1 VQVWGAGE
9 DTALAPLLPDLLA
22 VLQGGGEIE
31 AARIAAV
38 GGRYIKEMRER
49 LPPERAGARWFVDKM
64 LRNAWW
70 VVRCFGGALLRCV
83 CLLNCRRAATPALH
97 ALSTL
102 EPQSTRAMLA
112 WPQPVRCCRNLGFI
126 AMMLSDACIIHA
138 ARHPADTGLSCYA
151 QPFEGRGTPWASNL
165 TSE

>member
-1 VQVWGAGE
+1 MQVWGAGE

-64 LRNAWW
+64 LRNAWCVW
-70 VVRCFGGALLRCV
+70 WGGVGGWPPAKLCP
-83 CLLNCRRAATPALH
+83 AAGLDLTAPR
-97 ALSTL
+97 LSFFCSL
-102 EPQSTRAMLA
+102 
-112 WPQPVRCCRNLGFI
+112 
-126 AMMLSDACIIHA
+126 
-138 ARHPADTGLSCYA
+138 
-151 QPFEGRGTPWASNL
+151 
-165 TSE
+165 